1 MVNANSSDSLARFRS
16 AQSQPD
22 SGYATALAEIRA
34 GRKRSHWIWY
44 IFPQIRGLGY
54 SSMSARYAIA
64 SAAEAEAY
72 LFDPVLG
79 ERLSEITRAL
89 EGHVCAATR
98 PRSLDEVLG
107 DIDAMKVVSSLTLFA
122 EVARRLEGDPP
133 PWVTSFRASADR
145 VLDAAARAGRA
156 RCAFTLRELASPQ
169 ETIS

>member
-1 MVNANSSDSLARFRS
+1 MPNAHSSDSLARFRS

-72 LFDPVLG
+72 LRDPVLG
-79 ERLSEITRAL
+79 ERLSQITQAL
-89 EGHVCAATR
+89 EEHVGPAKH

-122 EVARRLEGDPP
+122 EVARGLEGDPP
-133 PWVTSFRASADR
+133 SWVATFRESAER
-145 VLDAAARAGRA
+145 VLDAAAREGRA
-156 RCAFTLRELASPQ
+156 RCAFTLRELEKTTS
-169 ETIS
+169 